1 MFKTSP
7 LKTRMAHQTQN
18 LINQIEQLLN
28 HGIHDI
34 NQVLPLLPQISNH
47 LQSNHDNL
55 NSLRAALAAS
65 QVNCE
70 RLNNVINTN
79 NVLIANLET
88 EKNNLLNELTRLKN
102 ELDKI
107 QKANNQILEDFSN
120 RIGERF
126 RNELNANSNNM
137 MGVLTLKFSNLEAL
151 LNSLKNEILIKIEN
165 CTNSLKNHIDKADH
179 IKLFDYIRDIL
190 EAIQRNINS
199 LIVQLDKE
207 KVSREINENNLLT
220 RLGRL
225 NQQYSGIDNN
235 LNLIRICLNNLQNDL
250 GVEINK
256 SIVKNGVNLSDN
268 ISRNLNSESN
278 NVINTIINF
287 LNDKSSVQNSFISN
301 NVNTIN
307 KNLQNAFSN
316 VSNIFEK
323 RLTIF
328 SIICLILSICI
339 FLCFAC

>member
-1 MFKTSP
+1 
-7 LKTRMAHQTQN
+7 MAQQTQN

-28 HGIHDI
+28 HGLQDI
-34 NQVLPLLPQISNH
+34 NQVLPLLPQISHH

-65 QVNCE
+65 QTHSE

-79 NVLIANLET
+79 NAVIANLET

-107 QKANNQILEDFSN
+107 QKVNNQIMEDFSN

-126 RNELNANSNNM
+126 RNELNANSSNM
-137 MGVLTLKFSNLEAL
+137 MGVLTLKFTNLEAL

-165 CTNSLKNHIDKADH
+165 CTNSLKNQIDKADH
-179 IKLFDYIRDIL
+179 IKLLDYIRDIL
-190 EAIQRNINS
+190 EASQKNINS

-235 LNLIRICLNNLQNDL
+235 LNLMRIGLNNLQNDL

-256 SIVKNGVNLSDN
+256 NIVKNGVNLSDN

-278 NVINTIINF
+278 NVINTLVNF
-287 LNDKSSVQNSFISN
+287 LNNKSSVQESYISN
-301 NVNTIN
+301 IGN
-307 KNLQNAFSN
+307 KIGIIS
-316 VSNIFEK
+316 VIFEK
-323 RLTIF
+323 KLTIF
-328 SIICLILSICI
+328 SIIFLILSIFI
-339 FLCFAC
+339 FLCFACFVS